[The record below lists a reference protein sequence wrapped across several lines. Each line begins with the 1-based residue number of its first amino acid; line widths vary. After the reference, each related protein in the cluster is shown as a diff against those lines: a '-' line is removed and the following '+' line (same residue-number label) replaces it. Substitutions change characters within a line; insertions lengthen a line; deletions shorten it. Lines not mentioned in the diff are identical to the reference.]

1 MRRRILIFLSAI
13 IVATANPIRADGIAV
28 AIVVH
33 PETAVSNLSMA
44 QLRKIFLAEQ
54 QFWDDNT
61 RITLLVK
68 APGAIERELVL
79 DRIYAMNE
87 AQFRKYWIA
96 KMFRAEVP
104 SGPKLVFSSNMALEL
119 VTAIDSSIT
128 FLNAEEITPQIK
140 VLRID
145 GLLPTEAD
153 YPLRSDN

>member
-1 MRRRILIFLSAI
+1 MRNMTKIFL
-13 IVATANPIRADGIAV
+13 VALTIAMGTPAFAEGIAV

-33 PETAVSNLSMA
+33 SDTQISNLTMS

-54 QFWDDNT
+54 QFWPDNT

-79 DRIYAMNE
+79 DRIYLMNE
-87 AQFRKYWIA
+87 AEFRKYWIA

-119 VTAIDSSIT
+119 VTAIKSSIT
-128 FLNAEEITPQIK
+128 FINADEITNDIR
-140 VLRID
+140 VLSID
-145 GLLPTEAD
+145 GYMPNEQG
-153 YPLRSDN
+153 YPLRSD